1 MVRYA
6 IVNAGMRQSWE
17 SKAIDGVPDGLVLFD
32 GVCVL
37 CSGWVHFLIERDKVK
52 FFRFTPIQSAYG
64 RKLAQRL
71 GIDAETPETNA
82 VILGGCAYF
91 KADSAIQALIRV
103 PRWRWVRVFSILPRP
118 VRNWFY
124 DRIARNRYQLFGRTE
139 SCMVP
144 TPELMRR
151 FIFDDSTANPERP
164 QP

>member
-1 MVRYA
+1 MVRR
-6 IVNAGMRQSWE
+6 MRQSWQP
-17 SKAIDGVPDGLVLFD
+17 KTIDGVPDGLVLFD

-37 CSGWVHFLIERDKVK
+37 CSGWVRFLIERDQPQ

-64 RKLAQRL
+64 RALAQRL

-82 VILGGCAYF
+82 VILGGHAYF
-91 KADSAIQALIRV
+91 KTDSAIQALTCV
-103 PRWRWVRVFSILPRP
+103 PRWGWVRIFSILPRP
-118 VRNWFY
+118 VRNWLY
-124 DRIARNRYQLFGRTE
+124 DRIARNRYQLFGKTE

-151 FIFDDSTANPERP
+151 FVFDASGANPEHP